1 MDIYFKGTHRIFG
14 TPCVDAQS
22 VAWKRCKESRLLNVL
37 AIPWYSESLFVC
49 YRVMCVLF
57 EKMVR
62 VFCSVLVLLEVFLQQ
77 NQCPSSIHIFNWC
90 WWGLTDRNQLVHQRF
105 TLNSLSTLSVP
116 AQQSVGQICRTSN
129 PSDIACIATQFSGFV
144 IRFVLEA
151 HIITIGIYRTLYLCT
166 APCPRKIIWSP
177 KCVAFICAR
186 TLCFKDAYR
195 WAVVSLRDQLRPWNF
210 YSRLINPPNTNTII
224 YWMIMR
230 CASRA

>member
-1 MDIYFKGTHRIFG
+1 M
-14 TPCVDAQS
+14 P
-22 VAWKRCKESRLLNVL
+22 WL
-37 AIPWYSESLFVC
+37 ASMVKFSLRMGSWGLGYPWYSESLFVC

-144 IRFVLEA
+144 NRFVLEA

-177 KCVAFICAR
+177 KCDAFICLR
-186 TLCFKDAYR
+186 ISDISISHF
-195 WAVVSLRDQLRPWNF
+195 AVVFCAIFRAVSLSLCRGYLF
-210 YSRLINPPNTNTII
+210 
-224 YWMIMR
+224 
-230 CASRA
+230 